1 MKKKVKKISSVNKKE
16 RRLRI
21 IVSDNKNFKER
32 VSFPISL
39 SELVIAFISLI
50 VIIFIASFFLISY
63 TSLKNYIPGYFN
75 KDTEI
80 ALYKLNILADSLEKE
95 IKQKDQFLHS
105 LKMILNNEDISDDD
119 YVAKS
124 NPVNYDTIKIR
135 TSVDDSLFRA
145 EFENEH
151 IFNLYYT
158 GNNSLSGSI
167 KKESLKDYNFFT
179 PLSGIVTSHFD
190 AANEHFGIDIA
201 SAKNEIIKAT
211 LQGTVIFSNW
221 TLATGNVLAIQHPAN
236 IISVY
241 KHCSDLL
248 VKEGDVVKAGD
259 PVAMTGDS
267 GLQQTGIH
275 LHFEIWYNG
284 TPVNPEKFILFE

>member
-1 MKKKVKKISSVNKKE
+1 MKKKVKKISSINKKE

-21 IVSDNKNFKER
+21 IVSDNRNFKER

-39 SELVIAFISLI
+39 PELIIALLSLI

-63 TSLKNYIPGYFN
+63 TSLKNYIPGCYN
-75 KDTEI
+75 KNTEI
-80 ALYKLNILADSLEKE
+80 ALYRLNILADSLERE
-95 IKQKDQFLHS
+95 IKQKDQFLQS
-105 LKMILNNEDISDDD
+105 LKKILNNEDFPDND
-119 YVAKS
+119 YTAGNAS
-124 NPVNYDTIKIR
+124 VNYDTIKIR
-135 TSVDDSLFRA
+135 TSVEDSLFRA

-151 IFNLYYT
+151 IFNLYYS
-158 GNNSLSGSI
+158 GNKSLSGSI

-179 PLSGIVTSHFD
+179 PVTGIITSRFD
-190 AANEHFGIDIA
+190 PSNGHFGVDIA
-201 SAKNEIIKAT
+201 AAKDEIIKAT

-267 GLQQTGIH
+267 GYQQTGIH

-284 TPVNPEKFILFE
+284 TPVDPEKFILFE